1 MGAFVDFEVELRV
14 EVAEVVLKFLCFLL
28 VFGLE
33 LGLSDVGRWVV
44 ERLFDGVLLHALVV
58 AENIHPAI

>member
-1 MGAFVDFEVELRV
+1 VRAFVNFEVELGV
-14 EVAEVVLKFLCFLL
+14 EVAKVELKFLCFLL

-33 LGLSDVGRWVV
+33 LGLSDISSWVV
-44 ERLFDGVLLHALVV
+44 ECFFDGVLLHAFVV